1 MDYPSGREVTGG
13 WGGHKLEIFQCSVGI
28 FKVTRGS
35 SGVNQRSF
43 WARSRT
49 RFSSFLTFVGSIQDR
64 SGSTLGASWATFG
77 QFPWSKTPP
86 IKKTFFNHLPKI
98 LLLTVFNHYTP
109 TPPPHPRPPT
119 PCTRARN
126 THDLRT

>member
-1 MDYPSGREVTGG
+1 MDYPSGRGG
-13 WGGHKLEIFQCSVGI
+13 MGMGGGGGQHFEICQCSVVI

-43 WARSRT
+43 QARSRT

-64 SGSTLGASWATFG
+64 SGSTLGASWTTFG

-86 IKKTFFNHLPKI
+86 IKNYLFNRLPKI
-98 LLLTVFNHYTP
+98 LLLTVFNHYCPGGTK
-109 TPPPHPRPPT
+109 R
-119 PCTRARN
+119 RN
-126 THDLRT
+126 L